1 MDDYTA
7 ITGRLAQLPAL
18 REREE
23 ARAMVRHFAAR
34 QPRDWL
40 LPLRACRAVGGREES
55 ALPVAAAIAGLHL
68 SILLVDDMLDE
79 DPRGEYRRTG
89 CGAAANLAL
98 LFQAAATEAVL
109 TGSLPPN
116 VKLAVLGSLS
126 RMMATLSYGQHL
138 DGLNPGDEA
147 GYWQVVETKSAP
159 FFAAALE
166 SGALAGGAT
175 PQVVAGPLQAVA
187 GLERLGRLYGAM
199 IQIHDDVKDCLA
211 QPAGPD
217 WLLGRA
223 SLPILFAQTVT
234 HPWQEQFKR
243 LRPAVSDPAAL
254 TEAQTILIRC
264 GSVSYCV
271 SCLLERYREARSLLQ
286 DLPLP
291 YPGGLHDLLQRV
303 IAPVQQLFARVSTT
317 DLLGEK
323 TMMNGMTPS
332 LPSPNLPIPAAL
344 TFGKT
349 AWPFEVGD

>member
-7 ITGRLAQLPAL
+7 IGGRLTQLPAL

-23 ARAMVRHFAAR
+23 ARAMVRRIAAR

-40 LPLRACRAVGGREES
+40 LPLRACRAVGGREGP
-55 ALPVAAAIAGLHL
+55 ALPVAAATACLHL

-126 RMMATLSYGQHL
+126 RMMARVSYGQHL
-138 DGLNPGDEA
+138 DGLNPRDEA

-166 SGALAGGAT
+166 SGALAGGAS
-175 PQVVAGPLQAVA
+175 PQTIA
-187 GLERLGRLYGAM
+187 GLERLGRLYGEM

-223 SLPILFAQTVT
+223 SLPLLFAQTVT
-234 HPWQEQFKR
+234 HPWQAQFEG

-254 TEAQTILIRC
+254 AAAQSILIRS
-264 GSVSYCV
+264 GAISYCV
-271 SCLLERYREARSLLQ
+271 ACLLERYQEARSLLQ
-286 DLPLP
+286 DLALP
-291 YPGGLHDLLQRV
+291 YPGGLHDLLERV
-303 IAPVQQLFARVSTT
+303 IAPVQQLFARVSTR
-317 DLLGEK
+317 DLFGEK

-332 LPSPNLPIPAAL
+332 LPSPNPPIPAAL
-344 TFGKT
+344 TSGET
-349 AWPFEVGD
+349 AYPLEVGG

>member
-1 MDDYTA
+1 LT
-7 ITGRLAQLPAL
+7 QLPAL

-23 ARAMVRHFAAR
+23 ARAMVRRIAAR

-40 LPLRACRAVGGREES
+40 LPLRACRAVGGREEP

-89 CGAAANLAL
+89 YGAAANLTL

-126 RMMATLSYGQHL
+126 RMMATVSYGQHL
-138 DGLNPGDEA
+138 DGLNPRDEA
-147 GYWQVVETKSAP
+147 GYWRVVETKSAP
-159 FFAAALE
+159 FFAA
-166 SGALAGGAT
+166 ALAGGAT

-187 GLERLGRLYGAM
+187 GLEQFGRLYGEM

-234 HPWQEQFKR
+234 HPWQAQFKQ
-243 LRPAVSDPAAL
+243 LRPTVSDPAAL
-254 TEAQTILIRC
+254 AAAQTILIRC

-291 YPGGLHDLLQRV
+291 HPGGLHDLLERV
-303 IAPVQQLFARVSTT
+303 IAPVQQLFARVSTR
-317 DLLGEK
+317 DLFGEK
-323 TMMNGMTPS
+323 TMMNGITSS

>member
-7 ITGRLAQLPAL
+7 IGGRLTQLPAL

-40 LPLRACRAVGGREES
+40 LPLRACRAVGGREEP
-55 ALPVAAAIAGLHL
+55 ALPVAAATACLHL

-126 RMMATLSYGQHL
+126 RMMATVSYGQHL
-138 DGLNPGDEA
+138 DGLNPSDEA

-166 SGALAGGAT
+166 SGALAGGA
-175 PQVVAGPLQAVA
+175 
-187 GLERLGRLYGAM
+187 
-199 IQIHDDVKDCLA
+199 
-211 QPAGPD
+211 
-217 WLLGRA
+217 

-234 HPWQEQFKR
+234 HPWQEQFKQ
-243 LRPAVSDPAAL
+243 LRPTVSDPAAL
-254 TEAQTILIRC
+254 AEAQTILIRC
-264 GSVSYCV
+264 GAVSYCV
-271 SCLLERYREARSLLQ
+271 SCLLERYREARSLSQNLS
-286 DLPLP
+286 LPC
-291 YPGGLHDLLQRV
+291 PGGLHDLLQRV
-303 IAPVQQLFARVSTT
+303 IAPVQQLLIYASKLDCLAATQLMKEVV
-317 DLLGEK
+317 
-323 TMMNGMTPS
+323 TPS
-332 LPSPNLPIPAAL
+332 VLLKS
-344 TFGKT
+344 
-349 AWPFEVGD
+349 

>member
-1 MDDYTA
+1 LT
-7 ITGRLAQLPAL
+7 QLPAL

-23 ARAMVRHFAAR
+23 ARAMVRRIAAR

-40 LPLRACRAVGGREES
+40 LPLRACRAVGGREGP
-55 ALPVAAAIAGLHL
+55 ALPVAAATACLHL

-89 CGAAANLAL
+89 CGAAANLA
-98 LFQAAATEAVL
+98 
-109 TGSLPPN
+109 PN
-116 VKLAVLGSLS
+116 RKLAVLGSLS
-126 RMMATLSYGQHL
+126 RMMAMVSHGQHL
-138 DGLNPGDEA
+138 DGLNPRDEA

-166 SGALAGGAT
+166 SGALAGEAS
-175 PQVVAGPLQAVA
+175 PQIAAGPLQAVA
-187 GLERLGRLYGAM
+187 GLERLGRLYGEM
-199 IQIHDDVKDCLA
+199 IQIHHDVKDCLA

-234 HPWQEQFKR
+234 HPWQAQFAR
-243 LRPAVSDPAAL
+243 LRPTISDPAAL
-254 TEAQTILIRC
+254 AEAQTILIRC
-264 GSVSYCV
+264 GAVSYCV

-286 DLPLP
+286 DLALP
-291 YPGGLHDLLQRV
+291 YPGGLHDLLERV

-323 TMMNGMTPS
+323 AMMNGITPS
-332 LPSPNLPIPAAL
+332 LPSPNPPIRAAL
-344 TFGKT
+344 PSGKT